1 MPTQMNEKS
10 FEDLLVA
17 HLVEQNGYESGTS
30 KDYAPEYG
38 FDPTRL
44 EAFLRSTQPD
54 TVEKSRIFASDT
66 DRRKFLERVNDELT
80 KRGVVDVLR
89 NGVKHL
95 SNTFE
100 DLCKTMD
107 SKV

>member
-17 HLVEQNGYESGTS
+17 HLVEQNGYEAGTS

-44 EAFLRSTQPD
+44 EAFLRSTQPAPYTHLRD
-54 TVEKSRIFASDT
+54 HETPEHLVCRLLPEK
-66 DRRKFLERVNDELT
+66 
-80 KRGVVDVLR
+80 
-89 NGVKHL
+89 
-95 SNTFE
+95 
-100 DLCKTMD
+100 KTQ
-107 SKV
+107 SCLP